1 MYKMQTTE
9 EFMNVNLY
17 GTAVEFK
24 IDISQDPSNV
34 LPQAFADTV
43 RVSNNL
49 QY

>member
-34 LPQAFADTV
+34 LPQALWIQLGCPTI
-43 RVSNNL
+43 
-49 QY
+49 Y